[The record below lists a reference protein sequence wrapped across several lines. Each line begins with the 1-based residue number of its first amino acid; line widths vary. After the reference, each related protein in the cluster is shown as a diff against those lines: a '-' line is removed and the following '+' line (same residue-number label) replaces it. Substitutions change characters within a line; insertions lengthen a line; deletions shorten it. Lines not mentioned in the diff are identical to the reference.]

1 MSIIQ
6 QIREKAA
13 WLVFGLI
20 ALSLVGFLLMD
31 AFVGR
36 SRLFGTKSTTVGV
49 INGDK
54 IEYVKFMQE
63 VSGQEDRYKAQGMQL
78 TEPIQQ
84 SIRENVWKQT
94 VEESL
99 LQSSYE
105 KLGIEVSEKEVN
117 DMLVGNDAIPEV
129 RKAFTDP
136 STGIFDAQRAAT
148 EINAMRT
155 LYKSNKRSE
164 KNWEQARQFFEEGI
178 PQITQMRMKEKYISL
193 LANSFYVPK
202 WMIEKGNADN
212 SKIASISYV
221 NTPYITVSDSAVKV
235 SDDEISAYVNDH
247 KDQFKQE
254 ESRAISYVTFNDA
267 PSSPDSA
274 KTRQQLVDFEH
285 DFQTSDHPEA
295 FLARVGSETPYLD
308 DYLSRTKIQVP
319 FKDSIFALPKGGLF
333 GPYLDGGSYVIAKKI
348 DEKTAPD
355 SVRARHILVAMVD
368 LRTKQPTLDDSTAK
382 RKIDSIKNLIDKG
395 ARFDSVATHNSDDAS
410 SAVKGGDLGYFVKG
424 AMVPEFDK
432 FSFEGKKGDKK
443 IVKSQFGY
451 HYIEI
456 VDQKAFQP
464 NYKIAYLSRKIETS
478 PETDQSASGLA
489 NKFAGESRNQQAFDD
504 DVQKGN
510 LQKLSVPE
518 IAPIAYDIPGLGSSR
533 QFVQWVYGASIG
545 DVSEPYTIGDKYVV
559 ALVTAIY
566 HEGLMSVAKARPLVE
581 PILRNRKKADIII
594 KKLGTPA
601 SLQAAAASSGQNIVK
616 VDSIQFAMPFIPNA
630 GPEPKV
636 VGAAFDAELAGK
648 PASSPI
654 PGNGG
659 VFVIKVESIGA
670 RSNPNADIEQ
680 QRSSME
686 QQQKQMI
693 GYQAVETLKKFAKIE
708 DDRSKFF

>member
-36 SRLFGTKSTTVGV
+36 SRLFGTKSTTVGAV
-49 INGDK
+49 NGDK

-63 VSGQEDRYKAQGMQL
+63 VNSQEDRYKAQGMQV

-94 VEESL
+94 VEESV
-99 LQSSYE
+99 LQTSYD
-105 KLGIEVSEKEVN
+105 KLGLDVSEKEIN
-117 DMLVGNDAIPEV
+117 DMLVGQDAIPEV

-136 STGIFDAQRAAT
+136 STGIFDSQRAAS

-178 PQITQMRMKEKYISL
+178 PQIMKMRLKEKYISL
-193 LANSFYVPK
+193 LANTYYAPK
-202 WMIEKGNADN
+202 WMIEKANSDN

-221 NTPYITVSDSAVKV
+221 NTPYITVSDSLAKV
-235 SDDEISAYVNDH
+235 SDEEIDAYVNDH
-247 KDQFKQE
+247 KDQYKQE
-254 ESRAISYVTFNDA
+254 ESRSISYVTFNDA
-267 PSSPDSA
+267 PSSADTA
-274 KTRQQLVDFEH
+274 KIHQQVIDFKH
-285 DFQTSDHPEA
+285 DFQGSDNPEA

-308 DYLSRTKIQVP
+308 DYLSKTKIQVP
-319 FKDSIFALPKGGLF
+319 FKDSIFALPKGGVY
-333 GPYLDGGSYVIAKKI
+333 GPYLDGGVYTIAKKI

-382 RKIDSIKNLIDKG
+382 RKIDSIKNLIDHG
-395 ARFDSVATHNSDDAS
+395 ARFDSVATHTSDDAS
-410 SAVKGGDLGYFVKG
+410 SAIKGGDLGYFAKG

-451 HYIEI
+451 HYVEI
-456 VDQKAFQP
+456 LDQKDFQP

-478 PETDQSASGLA
+478 PETDQAASGLA

-504 DVQKGN
+504 DAQKN
-510 LQKLSVPE
+510 NIPKLTQSD
-518 IAPIAYDIPGLGSSR
+518 IAPTAYDIPGLGTSR
-533 QFVQWVYGASIG
+533 QFVQWIYGASLG
-545 DVSEPYTIGDKYVV
+545 EVSEPYTIGDKYVV
-559 ALVTAIY
+559 AVVTGIY
-566 HEGLMSVAKARPLVE
+566 KEGVMTASKARPLVE

-594 KKLGTPA
+594 KKLGAPA
-601 SLQAAAASSGQNIVK
+601 TLEAAASASGQSIIRA
-616 VDSIQFAMPFIPNA
+616 DSLQFANPNIPNA
-630 GPEPKV
+630 GQEAKV
-636 VGAAFDAELAGK
+636 IGYAFNAQMNGK
-648 PASSPI
+648 PASPPI

-659 VFVIKVESIGA
+659 VFVIKIESVGA
-670 RSNPNADIEQ
+670 RSNPTGDLDQ
-680 QRSSME
+680 QRSNME
-686 QQQKQMI
+686 QQQRQMI
-693 GYQAVETLKKFAKIE
+693 SYQAIETLKKMSKIE
-708 DDRSKFF
+708 DNRGKFF